1 MSEKNVSTIKE
12 LIANNRF
19 DLLEAIGFRESNH
32 QRLKH
37 IIFRAEIYH
46 GINPRY
52 CQERKFLVT
61 LENLKKLQEYA
72 FYVYLNQNRD
82 LQLSYQKTIDYL
94 CFLLN
99 QNLGATTLFSLSANQ
114 FMDEVQ
120 SYLPL
125 EERKSKM
132 SVKNRAAMV
141 THMVEEHE
149 EQVKDALL
157 LQSHQAYKLCDV
169 VRQAEMFRQLNPQ
182 TCKDYAKVS
191 KAGNLE
197 KLQSHGKKLWESA
210 PEGVVTYKQITDDIC
225 FLLNHNVLM
234 TKILA
239 MDLDA
244 LDERCVEIE
253 DSGFGV
259 S

>member
-1 MSEKNVSTIKE
+1 MSEKNVSNIKD
-12 LIANNRF
+12 LIANHQF

-52 CQERKFLVT
+52 CQERKT
-61 LENLKKLQEYA
+61 LITPDSLKKLQEYA

-99 QNLGATTLFSLSANQ
+99 QNLGSNTLYTLSANQ

-120 SYLPL
+120 SYLPVAD
-125 EERKSKM
+125 RKNKISG
-132 SVKNRAAMV
+132 KNRVAMV
-141 THMVEEHE
+141 SYIVEQHE

-157 LQSHQAYKLCDV
+157 LQSHHAYKLCDV
-169 VRQAEMFRQLNPQ
+169 VRQAEMFRQISPN
-182 TCKDYAKVS
+182 TCREYTKVT
-191 KAGNLE
+191 KPLNLE
-197 KLQSHGKKLWESA
+197 KLQTHGKNLWKEA
-210 PEGVVTYKQITDDIC
+210 PEGTVTYKQITDDIC

-234 TKILA
+234 AKVLA
-239 MDLDA
+239 MDLTTLDA
-244 LDERCVEIE
+244 RCGELEQVAE
-253 DSGFGV
+253 F
-259 S
+259 